1 MACSSCGQTHPEGR
15 HLRGEPYDAVKMVR
29 NHKPTISETMTSPPQ
44 IHISTYTLYKKSLK
58 NIALSINRD
67 YLQWWGLPPMMG
79 ITSIERDYLQ
89 WEGLPPMMWS
99 TTNMGNYLQRLGVR
113 PPMKRVNFK
122 NLQWEDYLQWEAL
135 PPCVVEYLHEKDYL
149 LRNGL
154 QYLQ

>member
-1 MACSSCGQTHPEGR
+1 M
-15 HLRGEPYDAVKMVR
+15 MV
-29 NHKPTISETMTSPPQ
+29 
-44 IHISTYTLYKKSLK
+44 
-58 NIALSINRD
+58 
-67 YLQWWGLPPMMG
+67 

-99 TTNMGNYLQRLGVR
+99 TTNMGDYLQRLGVR
-113 PPMKRVNFK
+113 PTMKRVNFK
-122 NLQWEDYLQWEAL
+122 HLQWEDYLQWEAL